1 MDIMPAKIGTMET
14 HQAFNEDNATFN
26 LLELCDNCG
35 IERLNDIGIALSS
48 ERDVNALMELIL
60 HGALELTNAD
70 AGTMYG
76 VTDKKTLKFEILR
89 TDSLG
94 IAIGGTS
101 GKAIPFPEIPLYE
114 NGVPNL
120 SMIAA
125 YSALQGTTVNIPDAY
140 ATKGFDFSGTR
151 EFDRKNNY
159 RSQSFLTVPLKNHI
173 GEIIGVLQLIN
184 AKDVKTQEI
193 IPFSPQNQKLAESL
207 ASQAAMAMT
216 NQKLIADLKALF
228 ESFIHAIASAIDDKS
243 PYTGGHCQR
252 VPVLAEMLGR
262 YASEIQEGPLK
273 DFHLSEEEMYE
284 LRIASWLHDCGKV
297 VTPTEVV
304 DKSTKLEAIFDRIHL
319 IESRFETLKRDI
331 EIGILNKKL
340 ALLAITSTADLSV
353 LDEELQRQLAAI
365 DADRKFLQEANIGG
379 EFMSQNHQD
388 RVRSIANRRWIDA
401 NGQEGPFL
409 SDNEVYN
416 LNIPKGTINTEERD
430 IINYHVSAT
439 IKMLETIPFPKHL
452 KQVPEI
458 AGGHHEKMNGKGYP
472 KGLTGDQMSL
482 QARMMA
488 IADVFEALTAQDRP
502 YKKGK
507 TLSESLKILGF
518 MKKDDH
524 IDPDLFKLFIDKRIY
539 LEYAEKYM
547 SPEQIDDVDLD
558 AIPGYVKQDAMI

>member
-1 MDIMPAKIGTMET
+1 MDILPALIGKFDSDRVIGGL
-14 HQAFNEDNATFN
+14 QAN
-26 LLELCDNCG
+26 LNMLGMCENCG

-48 ERDVNALMELIL
+48 ERDVNALMERIL

-76 VTDKKTLKFEILR
+76 VTEKKTLKFEILR
-89 TDSLG
+89 TDALG
-94 IAIGGTS
+94 IAMGGTS
-101 GKAIPFPEIPLYE
+101 GKAITFPEIPLYE

-120 SMIAA
+120 RMIAA
-125 YSALQGTTVNIPDAY
+125 FTALQGTTVNIPDAY
-140 ATKGFDFSGTR
+140 ETKGFDFSGTR
-151 EFDRKNNY
+151 EFDRKTGY
-159 RSQSFLTVPLKNHI
+159 RSQSFLTVPMKNHI

-184 AKDVKTQEI
+184 AKDVQTQEI
-193 IPFSPQNQKLAESL
+193 IPFSLKNQKLAESL
-207 ASQAAMAMT
+207 ASQAAIAMT

-252 VPVLAEMLGR
+252 VPVLAEMIGR
-262 YASEIQEGPLK
+262 EASAIQEGPLK

-304 DKSTKLEAIFDRIHL
+304 DKSTKLEGIFDRIHL

-331 EIGILNKKL
+331 EIATLKKKL
-340 ALLAITSTADLSV
+340 ALVASGLPADFEA
-353 LDEELQRQLAAI
+353 LDAELQRQLAEI
-365 DADRKFLQEANIGG
+365 DADRKFLQEANVGG
-379 EFMSQNHQD
+379 EFMSSKHQD
-388 RVRSIANRRWIDA
+388 RVRAIASRRWIHAD
-401 NGQEGPFL
+401 GQEGPFL

-416 LNIPKGTINTEERD
+416 LNIPKGTINPEERD

-439 IKMLETIPFPKHL
+439 IKMLESIPFPKHL

-458 AGGHHEKMNGKGYP
+458 AGGHHEKMNGQGYP

-518 MKKDDH
+518 MKKDNH

-539 LEYAEKYM
+539 LQYAERYM
-547 SPEQIDDVDLD
+547 DPEQIDEVNLD
-558 AIPGYVKQDAMI
+558 AIPGYVR